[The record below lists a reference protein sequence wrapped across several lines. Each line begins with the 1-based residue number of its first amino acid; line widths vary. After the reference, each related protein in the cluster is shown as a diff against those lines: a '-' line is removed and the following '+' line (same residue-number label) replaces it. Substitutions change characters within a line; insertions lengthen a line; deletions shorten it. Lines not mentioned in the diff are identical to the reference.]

1 MKNIITAIALSVAT
15 ATTASANICNVNP
28 NAIIDYPGYHGIQ
41 KSWYD
46 KGEYLFMF
54 SAVSHHADP
63 ISYKTWNNVESIVTH
78 YRLDK
83 ATCTMSEI
91 EVVITENKERFEAPV
106 VEEIIEEEIVD
117 EDEIIVDGNVT
128 TITRWAERL
137 REVDYKSDGT
147 TFVGLKVNR
156 KFYTVTTVT
165 DSSGNVISRNEVQ
178 DGLPLG
184 SKFWSKKS
192 KDGTYKRGDWGQDNS
207 GSGDDKVFTTHNW
220 KQVQDAKNADD
231 IKSLLTNGYV
241 KYTPSAN
248 QVKPNSW
255 K

>member
-106 VEEIIEEEIVD
+106 VEEVIVDEEEILNGKYVTKTKFWGD
-117 EDEIIVDGNVT
+117 PNSPNGVKVGDFRKVITEKVYDNGVLIRHRTVTKHWDGNDSATTMKIVDNHLTKTSFRIRANGKEKLKGYTTENNRTKAGEGN
-128 TITRWAERL
+128 W
-137 REVDYKSDGT
+137 VDTKPKGFGPNKNGT
-147 TFVGLKVNR
+147 PMK
-156 KFYTVTTVT
+156 
-165 DSSGNVISRNEVQ
+165 
-178 DGLPLG
+178 
-184 SKFWSKKS
+184 
-192 KDGTYKRGDWGQDNS
+192 
-207 GSGDDKVFTTHNW
+207 
-220 KQVQDAKNADD
+220 
-231 IKSLLTNGYV
+231 
-241 KYTPSAN
+241 
-248 QVKPNSW
+248 
-255 K
+255 

>member
-63 ISYKTWNNVESIVTH
+63 ISYKHYSNVESIVTH
-78 YRLDK
+78 YRLYKEDCRM
-83 ATCTMSEI
+83 TEI

-117 EDEIIVDGNVT
+117 EVTYTTTKQTLYKRERKEDYGTNSKKHSLIVKKRT
-128 TITRWAERL
+128 
-137 REVDYKSDGT
+137 
-147 TFVGLKVNR
+147 
-156 KFYTVTTVT
+156 YTVTTVT
-165 DSSGNVISRNEVQ
+165 GSDGSIVTTETQVGNTMATRFYTN
-178 DGLPLG
+178 G
-184 SKFWSKKS
+184 KK
-192 KDGTYKRGDWGQDNS
+192 
-207 GSGDDKVFTTHNW
+207 TTW
-220 KQVQDAKNADD
+220 EQVQGSNDFVNKVKNQSHSW
-231 IKSLLTNGYV
+231 KRVLNKNTSKLVTNGYV
-241 KYTPSAN
+241 VYTP
-248 QVKPNSW
+248 KPQA

>member
-106 VEEIIEEEIVD
+106 VEEIIIEEEII
-117 EDEIIVDGNVT
+117 EDEIIVDVNVT
-128 TITRWAERL
+128 TVTRLAERVRFL
-137 REVDYKSDGT
+137 TNGGKA
-147 TFVGLKVNR
+147 LKVNR
-156 KFYTVTTVT
+156 RFSDITTVT
-165 DSSGNVISRNEVQ
+165 DANGNVLSTTKVYYGHSLATKFYKNGTRNDWAQVLNGNGQKENNR
-178 DGLPLG
+178 
-184 SKFWSKKS
+184 WSTHTWNPVKK
-192 KDGTYKRGDWGQDNS
+192 GTTAKYITGKG
-207 GSGDDKVFTTHNW
+207 NW
-220 KQVQDAKNADD
+220 TA
-231 IKSLLTNGYV
+231 
-241 KYTPSAN
+241 YTPRAG
-248 QVKPNSW
+248 QVVPTGW

>member
-63 ISYKTWNNVESIVTH
+63 ISYKHYSNVESIVTH
-78 YRLDK
+78 YRLNKEDC
-83 ATCTMSEI
+83 ALSEI

-106 VEEIIEEEIVD
+106 VEEIIEEEI
-117 EDEIIVDGNVT
+117 IVDGNVT
-128 TITRWAERL
+128 TVTRLAERV
-137 REVDYKSDGT
+137 R
-147 TFVGLKVNR
+147 FVKGNVLKVNR
-156 KFYTVTTVT
+156 RFFDITTVT
-165 DSSGNVISRNEVQ
+165 DANGNVLSYDKVST
-178 DGLPLG
+178 GFSLAT
-184 SKFWSKKS
+184 KFYVNDHKGKGNR
-192 KDGTYKRGDWGQDNS
+192 KDWTQTLTGNASNS
-207 GSGDDKVFTTHNW
+207 GAEVWSTHTW
-220 KQVQDAKNADD
+220 KPVLNNDMSKLE
-231 IKSLLTNGYV
+231 IKDWTA
-241 KYTPSAN
+241 YTPREG
-248 QVKPNSW
+248 QVIPDSW